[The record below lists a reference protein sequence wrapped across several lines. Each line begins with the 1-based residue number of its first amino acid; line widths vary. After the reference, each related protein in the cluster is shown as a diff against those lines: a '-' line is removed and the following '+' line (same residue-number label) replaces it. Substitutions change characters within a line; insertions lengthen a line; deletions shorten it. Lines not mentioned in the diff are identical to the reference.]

1 MATYT
6 KEEYESLFGKKAKG
20 SDAPE
25 GSLIDTLMQ
34 DNNFRVISDY
44 MEDRMGMSQ
53 RNYDKREIVDAYI
66 NNMRKFNFGQSIT
79 TLEELAHLNKGD
91 GDDLAVR
98 RKKAAEAY

>member
-6 KEEYESLFGKKAKG
+6 KEEYESLFGKKAKDSG
-20 SDAPE
+20 APK

-66 NNMRKFNFGQSIT
+66 NNMRKFNF
-79 TLEELAHLNKGD
+79 EHHCW
-91 GDDLAVR
+91 R
-98 RKKAAEAY
+98 RN